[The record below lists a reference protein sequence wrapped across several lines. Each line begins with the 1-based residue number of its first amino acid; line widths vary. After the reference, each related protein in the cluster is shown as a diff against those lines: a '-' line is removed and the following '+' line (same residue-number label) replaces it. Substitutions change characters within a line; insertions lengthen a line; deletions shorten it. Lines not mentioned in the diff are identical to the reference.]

1 LSKKPLLSKSF
12 TGLSVEEFDN
22 IYNKEM
28 TKRYEKHE
36 LRRLFKRK
44 NRYREIGAGGR
55 PFKLDTR

>member
-1 LSKKPLLSKSF
+1 LLSKSF

-22 IYNKEM
+22 IYNKEIV
-28 TKRYEKHE
+28 KRYEKHE